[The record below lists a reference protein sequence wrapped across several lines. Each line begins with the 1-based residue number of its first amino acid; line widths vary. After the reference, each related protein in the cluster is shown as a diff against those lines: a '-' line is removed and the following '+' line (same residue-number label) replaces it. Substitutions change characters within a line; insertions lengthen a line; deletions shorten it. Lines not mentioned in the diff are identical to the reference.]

1 MPLNKKT
8 TTKITIFFFLG
19 GLIII
24 FICLFYFMPSSK
36 NVIKDIEEMFAVYK
50 ENEFLKEK
58 LANSKYLSSEIDSLN
73 NENKELKDIVDMN
86 NYINEQLKYE
96 TEIGTVIKREDN
108 KWSDKLVVFS
118 KKKYSSG
125 IVMTSKGIIGRVRE
139 SKDNKEDNINIVQ
152 LITKE
157 PNNISTVVE
166 DNENIGGIIKGYDKE
181 RGLLE
186 MEYMR
191 NDKEK
196 EIIGDN
202 IISSGKGGVYPYGLI
217 IGKVKEVEFS
227 KDGLNKI
234 ALIEPSANFNEIN
247 NVIIIPN

>member
-1 MPLNKKT
+1 
-8 TTKITIFFFLG
+8 
-19 GLIII
+19 
-24 FICLFYFMPSSK
+24 MPSSK